1 MSMRNQRKYD
11 REFKINAVKL
21 YQESG
26 KTLEEVGKDLGIP
39 KTTLY
44 AWVQE
49 LKKHGEDCFPG
60 KGKLTPCNE
69 EVYRLKKQLA
79 DVTMERDILKKAT
92 AIFLKP
98 KR

>member
-26 KTLEEVGKDLGIP
+26 KTLEAVGKDLGIP

-44 AWVQE
+44 
-49 LKKHGEDCFPG
+49 G
-60 KGKLTPCNE
+60 TYCNRAF
-69 EVYRLKKQLA
+69 VLA
-79 DVTMERDILKKAT
+79 R
-92 AIFLKP
+92 P
-98 KR
+98 